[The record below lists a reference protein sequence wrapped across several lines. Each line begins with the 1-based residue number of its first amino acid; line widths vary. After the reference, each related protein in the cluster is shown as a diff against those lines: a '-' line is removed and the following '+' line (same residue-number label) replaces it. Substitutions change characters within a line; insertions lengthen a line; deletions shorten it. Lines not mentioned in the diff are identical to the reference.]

1 MRLRISEIQSVWTK
15 YFRPIEEDE
24 ESEEEEEE
32 SEEEESKVYQILQKV
47 PRYLTCAN
55 LSPVA

>member
-1 MRLRISEIQSVWTK
+1 MRLRISEIQPVWTK

-24 ESEEEEEE
+24 ESE
-32 SEEEESKVYQILQKV
+32 EEEESKVYQILQKV